1 MNNNALRLSLKSWIW
16 RWHIIGGLISLPFI
30 LLLCVTGVVY
40 LFKAP
45 LNTAIYQDVLQV
57 ERPLNRQPALSLQ
70 EQYTAAKNA
79 SEIVSVVV
87 PRSINAP
94 KTNSVEENSLENGP
108 LENSPLEKSLG
119 KFTDTTAFQVK
130 AKGRA
135 TNQLRVNPY
144 TGEITGRFVQRDTL
158 MYGIRKLHGELLLG
172 KAGTLVV
179 ELVASWFVVLL
190 ITGVYIWWPKKH
202 AKRPVKSNAAGGV
215 FVVRTQAGKRVFWR
229 DLHAVGGFW
238 MALAML
244 VILAG
249 GMPWTD
255 VFGGNLKWL
264 QKQTATGYPMHWNN
278 GKGLTSARDSARDTG
293 QTLPLD
299 LDAVANLKPVAQL
312 PGQVTITLPFDDEG
326 VYSVRNRSFWLSDQ
340 QVLHIDQYSGRLI
353 KQLTWQD
360 VGLLMDLRQV
370 FMRLH
375 QGEYGLVNWLLVL
388 VLVLVFALT
397 TFAAMV
403 SYLYRKP
410 KDAWGLPR
418 VPASFKADATVLSL
432 IVLLGAVFPLFGGSV
447 LLIFLFQMLRQPK
460 PSDKTA

>member
-1 MNNNALRLSLKSWIW
+1 MSNNALHLSLKSWIW

-40 LFKAP
+40 LFKAQ
-45 LNTAIYQDVLQV
+45 LNTAVYQNVLQV
-57 ERPLNRQPALSLQ
+57 PDPLNRQPVLSLQ

-79 SEIVSVVV
+79 SELEIVSVVL

-94 KTNSVEENSLENGP
+94 KTNSVETSLIENN
-108 LENSPLEKSLG
+108 PLEKSTSE
-119 KFTDTTAFQVK
+119 FTDTTAFQVK

-135 TNQLRVNPY
+135 ANQLRVNPY
-144 TGEITGRFVQRDTL
+144 TGEIIGRFVQRDTL
-158 MYGIRKLHGELLLG
+158 MYSIRKLHGELLLG

-190 ITGVYIWWPKKH
+190 ITGVYIWWPKKP
-202 AKRPVKSNAAGGV
+202 AKRSANRPAKNRATGGV
-215 FVVRTQAGKRVFWR
+215 FVVRTQAGKRTFWR

-264 QKQTATGYPMHWNN
+264 QKQTATGYPMHWNH
-278 GKGLTSARDSARDTG
+278 GKGLTSAQDSAQDTG

-299 LDAVANLKPVAQL
+299 LDAVANLKPVSQL
-312 PGQVTITLPFDDEG
+312 PGQVTITLPFDDKG

-397 TFAAMV
+397 TFAALV

-410 KDAWGLPR
+410 KGAWGLPR

-432 IVLLGAVFPLFGGSV
+432 IVLLGAVFPLFGGSA
-447 LLIFLFQMLRQPK
+447 LLIFLFQVLRQTK
-460 PSDKTA
+460 PSA